1 MSFPND
7 RYAVGDDPG
16 GQLLITRAGTTV
28 VATDAMLAS
37 ADRLRTLERTL
48 HEYVRRVHA
57 ADAVDGWPIDPSL
70 VPRLE
75 RVRGRCEIGRDAL
88 ARAAQRY
95 TCAENMVEG
104 AQRGLAAALAALT
117 PIMLGT
123 LIRLLVGSPGLVIT
137 GALLG
142 WSLIPDGPDGRL
154 GTVRQFFMDHPE
166 LITSPEF
173 VRFVSLVATSIDNG
187 VLAGLGVPPALAAI
201 LNLGSDGGVRVGAL
215 TVGTL
220 GLMLGMFR
228 ETPVKVEE
236 VRSRPVYAA
245 PEGARERLNQIPEG
259 DQIRIEKYE
268 ADGKP
273 PRWVVYV
280 GPTETFSPYPD
291 TEPWDQSSNTWG
303 VAGLSAGSFRAVEQ
317 AMQQAGVS
325 PNDQVVVSGFSQ
337 GGLVATM
344 IAGSGDWNVYGM
356 ETYGAPAGNIPLPD
370 GIRGF
375 AGRHFDDPIP
385 ALAGPQL
392 DHSVMQ
398 IERRAFQEGAEMPT
412 TLPAPGHQRFSYGHL
427 ASAIDAAES
436 AAVRSE
442 VGAINAFTAE
452 YLDLPGGR
460 GTSTTYHA
468 TRVPASPTDAPS
480 GGGGGV

>member
-1 MSFPND
+1 MNFPSD
-7 RYAVGDDPG
+7 RYATGPDPG
-16 GQLLITRAGTTV
+16 GQLLITRAGSTV
-28 VATDAMLAS
+28 VSTDAMLAS
-37 ADRLRTLERTL
+37 ADRLRSLERTL
-48 HEYVRRVHA
+48 HEFVRRVCA

-75 RVRGRCEIGRDAL
+75 RVRARCEQGRDAL
-88 ARAAQRY
+88 ARAAERY
-95 TCAENMVEG
+95 TFVENMVEG
-104 AQRGLAAALAALT
+104 AQRGFAAFLAALT
-117 PIMLGT
+117 PMMLGT
-123 LIRLLVGSPGLVIT
+123 LARLLVGNPGLVLT
-137 GALLG
+137 AALLG
-142 WSLIPDGPDGRL
+142 WSVIPDGPDGRL

-187 VLAGLGVPPALAAI
+187 VLGLLGLPPALAAV
-201 LNLGSDGGVRVGAL
+201 LNLGDDGGVRAGAM
-215 TVGTL
+215 TVGML

-236 VRSRPVYAA
+236 VRSTPIYAA

-268 ADGKP
+268 ADGEP

-280 GPTETFSPYPD
+280 GPTETFSPYTTD
-291 TEPWDQSSNTWG
+291 EPWDQSSNTWG
-303 VAGLSAGSFRAVEQ
+303 VAGRSAGSFRAVEL

-325 PNDQVVVSGFSQ
+325 PGDQVVVSGFSQ

-344 IAGSGDWNVYGM
+344 IAASGDWNVYGM

-375 AGRHFDDPIP
+375 AGRHSDDLVP

-398 IERRAFQEGAEMPT
+398 IEREAFRDGAEMPT
-412 TLPAPGHQRFSYGHL
+412 TLPAPGHQRFSYAHL
-427 ASAIDAAES
+427 ATAIDAAES
-436 AAVRSE
+436 SAVRSE
-442 VGAINAFTAE
+442 VGAIDAFTAE

-468 TRVPASPTDAPS
+468 TRVPAPPAGAPSS
-480 GGGGGV
+480 GGGGV